1 MSFWDILK
9 AVGSELLES
18 YDKQLHSKKF
28 QNQYREKFGDEKFSE
43 FESKLNRYDYDKTVI
58 LPLRKQLKEK
68 QVEYKKTLEEIDLTN
83 DDSEKEKL
91 KQKLNDLQKD
101 IDALK
106 GNIDYESRNINY

>member
-58 LPLRKQLKEK
+58 LPLRKQLKE
-68 QVEYKKTLEEIDLTN
+68 N
-83 DDSEKEKL
+83 
-91 KQKLNDLQKD
+91 KLNTK
-101 IDALK
+101 K
-106 GNIDYESRNINY
+106 H